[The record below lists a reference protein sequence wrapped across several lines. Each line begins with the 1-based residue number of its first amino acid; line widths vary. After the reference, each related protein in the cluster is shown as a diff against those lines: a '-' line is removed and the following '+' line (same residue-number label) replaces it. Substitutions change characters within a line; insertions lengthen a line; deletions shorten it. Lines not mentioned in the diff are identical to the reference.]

1 MQRMPQWFRPTL
13 AASVFFLLLL
23 APQALLEQSVQTI
36 TMSSSMREE
45 TRITTWGVPPLVEQ
59 TYRAI
64 PGAAPAT
71 VTEVH
76 YGMIALVLLGVVVIA
91 LPLGRLISGPHGM
104 PPFPGRE
111 HPARTLLMVILATAS
126 LAFIAAIS
134 ISRAY
139 WGYWFTPPPLDPRV
153 VNAASIVSH
162 SAFDTTRE
170 KDGTLRCVLAPSL
183 NLNKRLPWIPAPG
196 YSRDS
201 DYSFREREEDVF
213 RQRGL
218 LNTDAAG
225 FPTERLANL
234 HSILDRTGLLLGG
247 SKGYADAKLLSGR
260 VWELKSADHQPL
272 LFVSAQGREVSNDH
286 YPYYEI
292 LFDNANPDNPVLL
305 SHNRFFYDVAGFEGV
320 TALRLFAGFTI
331 LALIPTMIATV
342 LVMAL
347 RRWPLRFR
355 DRRGFPITPI
365 NS

>member
-1 MQRMPQWFRPTL
+1 MQPMPQWFRPTL
-13 AASVFFLLLL
+13 AALILFVLLLV
-23 APQALLEQSVQTI
+23 PQALLEQTAQTI

-45 TRITTWGVPPLVEQ
+45 TRITTWGVPPIVEQ

-76 YGMIALVLLGVVVIA
+76 YGMIALVLLGAVVIA
-91 LPLGRLISGPHGM
+91 LPLGRLVTGPHGM

-111 HPARTLLMVILATAS
+111 HPARTLLIVILATAAV
-126 LAFIAAIS
+126 AFVTAIS

-139 WGYWFTPPPLDPRV
+139 WGYWLTPPPLDPRV
-153 VNAASIVSH
+153 ASAASIVSQ
-162 SAFDTTRE
+162 SAFDTMRE
-170 KDGTLRCVLAPSL
+170 KDGTLRCVFAPSL
-183 NLNKRLPWIPAPG
+183 NLNTQLPRISVPSNA
-196 YSRDS
+196 D
-201 DYSFREREEDVF
+201 DYPFREREEEVF

-218 LNTDAAG
+218 LKTEAPG
-225 FPTERLANL
+225 FSAERLAHL
-234 HSILDRTGLLLGG
+234 HSILDRTGLLFAGT
-247 SKGYADAKLLSGR
+247 KGYPDAKALSGR
-260 VWELKSADHQPL
+260 VWELKTGDHQPL

-286 YPYYEI
+286 YPYYEF
-292 LFDNANPDNPVLL
+292 LFDNTNPDNPVLL
-305 SHNRFFYDVAGFEGV
+305 AHNRFFYDVAGFEGV

-355 DRRGFPITPI
+355 DRRGFPVTPI